1 MKERIKTDNFKIAI
15 LIGLIIVMA
24 IVMFATNTKNAEKVI
39 YQNENTDITYVIE
52 KYEDLARASIIENY
66 VLGGVHKD
74 ADISEEV
81 NAYNI
86 DKKYK
91 LSTIEALTMSAVQ
104 KEIDKLGEGEDE
116 ITPDIVDADEP
127 NEVFT
132 GSLKDLENLA
142 KGNEESVETT
152 KAEDKDTKEIK
163 TEKSSIFELVK
174 TEAFSNTLIC
184 EFERG
189 EEKKYVLMTGI
200 GTQYFQIEQGDSAR

>member
-15 LIGLIIVMA
+15 LIGLMIVMA
-24 IVMFATNTKNAEKVI
+24 IVMFATNAKNTEKVI
-39 YQNENTDITYVIE
+39 YRNENTDITYVVE

-86 DKKYK
+86 DKKYT
-91 LSTIEALTMSAVQ
+91 LSAIEALTMKAVQ
-104 KEIDKLGEGEDE
+104 KEVEKIGEGENE
-116 ITPDIVDADEP
+116 ITPDIVDKDEP
-127 NEVFT
+127 NKVFT
-132 GSLKDLENLA
+132 GSLKDLENMA
-142 KGNEESVETT
+142 KGNVETIKT
-152 KAEDKDTKEIK
+152 EDEDTKEIK
-163 TEKSSIFELVK
+163 TEKSSLFELVK
-174 TEAFSNTLIC
+174 TEVFSNTLIC

-200 GTQYFQIEQGDSAR
+200 GTQYFKIEQGDSVR